1 MQSHSIEPL
10 MWEMAK
16 LLFFGKIDGCWVR
29 DWWTWPLARPPLS
42 QKGLLKQ
49 GRLQR
54 LWKIH
59 VGLMISGGFL
69 GGHPGLLDPLGS
81 YLWLCARIHDKH
93 FLRLSNCGQYS
104 SKSAYDLL
112 FSGSTFGPFERIWHS
127 WAPAKCC
134 FFFGL

>member
-1 MQSHSIEPL
+1 
-10 MWEMAK
+10 MWEMAE

-29 DWWTWPLARPPLS
+29 DWWTWPLARLPLS

-69 GGHPGLLDPLGS
+69 GGHPVLLDPLGS

-112 FSGSTFGPFERIWHS
+112 FSGSTFLVLLS
-127 WAPAKCC
+127 A
-134 FFFGL
+134 FGTLGRQPNAVFSLACDAQPVLDN